1 MENSFK
7 KETKKKSNSRGGG
20 KSIFTLFDETFSLEK
35 TLQEGLPIHYVPY
48 VLYIAFIGVLYIGN
62 THYADRISR
71 NYDSLKKEVED
82 LRADYTTIKADYMF
96 ESKQSEV
103 ERKVARMGLEE
114 GVVPPYKIETD
125 PKSNN

>member
-7 KETKKKSNSRGGG
+7 KETKKKNISSGGG

-48 VLYIAFIGVLYIGN
+48 VLYIALIGVLYIGN
-62 THYADRISR
+62 THYADKISR
-71 NYDSLKKEVED
+71 KYDVLKKDVED
-82 LRADYTTIKADYMF
+82 LRADYTTIKADYMY

-103 ERKVARMGLEE
+103 ERKVAQMGLEE
-114 GVVPPYKIETD
+114 GVIPPFKVEID
-125 PKSNN
+125 SKKK